1 MEEWDAEVEGA
12 IPCGWFKVVEVEEI
26 SGFGEFCTELP
37 LDCESVWEQKHHLN
51 ITNSIIYKDREA
63 TN

>member
-1 MEEWDAEVEGA
+1 M
-12 IPCGWFKVVEVEEI
+12 EVEEI